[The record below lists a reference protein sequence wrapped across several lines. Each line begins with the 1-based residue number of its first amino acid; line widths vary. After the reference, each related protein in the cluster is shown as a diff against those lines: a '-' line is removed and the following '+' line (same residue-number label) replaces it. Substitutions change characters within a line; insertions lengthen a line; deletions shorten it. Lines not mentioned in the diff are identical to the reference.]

1 MAKKKIGK
9 YPTGEAGGR
18 RTLLMNVAHP
28 VCKAAGKLMRMDGER
43 IDDYF
48 IEKNNRIVEASGK
61 GKKYRPE
68 DLLLIFPHCLQDWE
82 CPHRITSD
90 LGNCKAC
97 GKCCIP
103 ELVAISEKFNVKME
117 VVAGGTAARRA
128 ISDNR
133 PLFTVAVACERDMI
147 SGIQESMPLPVL
159 GILNERPHG
168 PCRNT
173 KVDISRVEQTLA
185 NLLNGKGAIDADDA
199 PGN

>member
-1 MAKKKIGK
+1 MAKKTKLPK
-9 YPTGEAGGR
+9 DDTSGR
-18 RTLLMNVAHP
+18 RTLLMNFAYP
-28 VCKAAGKLMRMDGER
+28 VCKAAGKLLRIDGEKL
-43 IDDYF
+43 DDYF
-48 IEKNNRIVEASGK
+48 IEKNNRIVGASGR
-61 GKKYRPE
+61 KYRPE
-68 DLLLIFPHCLQDWE
+68 EVLLIFPHCLQDWE

-103 ELVAISEKFNVKME
+103 ELIEISAKFNVKME

-147 SGIQESMPLPVL
+147 SGIQESMPLPVM
-159 GILNERPHG
+159 GILNERPNG

-185 NLLNGKGAIDADDA
+185 NLLNGGTGTEADADSE
-199 PGN
+199 N